1 MTRYAVE
8 PKERQFFRGYGF
20 LSIAKNLGNRFGDKL
35 LKQGQETAKIVG
47 KRALNKTAEATGDL
61 IGNKIADKI
70 TRQAKQEPTQEPK
83 QVQIPSEKRQQI
95 IDELRLIPG
104 I

>member
-70 TRQAKQEPTQEPK
+70 TGQTKQASTEPLK

>member
-1 MTRYAVE
+1 MTRYAIE
-8 PKERQFFRGYGF
+8 PRERQFFKGYGF
-20 LSIAKNLGNRFGDKL
+20 LSITKNLGNKL

-70 TRQAKQEPTQEPK
+70 TSGKPDKPEIK
-83 QVQIPSEKRQQI
+83 QIPLEKRQQI

>member
-70 TRQAKQEPTQEPK
+70 TRQSKQAPK

>member
-8 PKERQFFRGYGF
+8 PRERQFFRGYGF

-61 IGNKIADKI
+61 IGIKIADKI
-70 TRQAKQEPTQEPK
+70 TRQAKQ
-83 QVQIPSEKRQQI
+83 
-95 IDELRLIPG
+95 
-104 I
+104 